1 MVKLMKI
8 EELRSAAELVGIKL
22 EDAEIET
29 SNLYALVDP
38 EGNNVYVGKAASK
51 ARHLYEDAAGFEDY
65 SRRTYSG
72 FVAMMYENE
81 TTRRPLI
88 YDDVTFGSDALCA
101 LLEEHEWSGSSVD
114 ALRERLDAGVPPT
127 VGEVEQILVRIH
139 VRAGRIVG
147 NSQFASQWEGPIG
160 SFSDT
165 VAAVAVNAAHARG
178 VIRMQ
183 KGSEVDG

>member
-81 TTRRPLI
+81 TSRRPLF
-88 YDDVTFGSDALCA
+88 YDPAQFDAGSLLG
-101 LLEEHEWSGSSVD
+101 LLESHEWSGKPIDMV
-114 ALRERLDAGVPPT
+114 RERIATDMAVT
-127 VGEVEQILVRIH
+127 VEEVEQILIRIH
-139 VRAGRIVG
+139 IRAGRIVG
-147 NSQFASQWEGPIG
+147 NAQFASQWEGPIG
-160 SFSDT
+160 SFTDS
-165 VAAVAVNAAHARG
+165 VAAVAVYAAARNG
-178 VIRMQ
+178 TIEMNRVAP
-183 KGSEVDG
+183 